1 MKIPTLILT
10 LYTTLTTAYPADIT
24 ATRDVEIAREL
35 DLDKDQDLQGRT
47 LNLFRNDLEDG
58 SPSDCPSAILIYARG
73 STEPGNMGITVGPVL
88 TRALESE
95 FDSIWIQGVSS
106 PYDALISPN
115 LLPKGTNQKSI
126 NEAKRLFRLAH
137 SKCPGA
143 PVVTAGYSQGSAVVG
158 NALTELDD
166 ETRGQVVGAALFGY
180 TKNLQNGGA
189 IKGYPRVRTAV
200 FCEPGDAVCWGT
212 LFVLPGHLLYLD
224 EAADEAPEFLAGR
237 IRTD

>member
-1 MKIPTLILT
+1 MKTLT
-10 LYTTLTTAYPADIT
+10 LFLSIYAALTSALPVDVP
-24 ATRDVEIAREL
+24 ATRDVQIARDL
-35 DLDKDQDLQGRT
+35 DLPETDLQGRT
-47 LNLFRNDLEDG
+47 LNLIRNDLEDG
-58 SPSDCPSAILIYARG
+58 TPSSCPSAILIYARG

-95 FDSIWIQGVSS
+95 FPDSIWIQGVSS

-126 NEAKRLFRLAH
+126 NEAKRLFRLARE
-137 SKCPGA
+137 KCPDT

-158 NALTELDD
+158 NALTELDA
-166 ETRGQVVGAALFGY
+166 ETRDQVVGAALFGY
-180 TKNLQNGGA
+180 TKNLQNSGQ
-189 IKGYPRVRTAV
+189 IVGYPKERTEV

-224 EAADEAPEFLAGR
+224 EAADEAPRFLAGR
-237 IRTD
+237 IRGD